1 MGRSNGRLRRKPG
14 DDHSGLRWLHPPVA
28 LRPAPVR
35 RGHGTVVFQIK
46 PTPDRP
52 RESAHTQRSSRG
64 IQRRHL
70 INVGCGSGC

>member
-35 RGHGTVVFQIK
+35 GHGTDVFQIK
-46 PTPDRP
+46 PTPDLP
-52 RESAHTQRSSRG
+52 RESRIGTYSA
-64 IQRRHL
+64 IQQGHSAA
-70 INVGCGSGC
+70 I